1 MKWIINENTYRILK
15 EINKGKGLTGNKIHI
30 KADTCLHI
38 IYKKLKLFDEYNIVN
53 IKAKDERS
61 NIVSLTNKGKE
72 IFNLLEEIKRT
83 IENGYKGY
91 NNSNC

>member
-15 EINKGKGLTGNKIHI
+15 EINKGKGLTGNKISI
-30 KADTCLHI
+30 KARTPLYI
-38 IYKKLKLFDEYNIVN
+38 AYKKLRLFKEYDIINTKKNNKGYGIL
-53 IKAKDERS
+53 
-61 NIVSLTNKGKE
+61 LTNKGKE